1 MCELMQ
7 DANRAT
13 TLCSSGED
21 GKAELLFADGLR
33 AREGEE
39 DATWS
44 DLLEGEGIET
54 CVATE
59 GVADGIA
66 MLSKCWWVEN
76 DEVVFVLD
84 VVEEF
89 ESIDSIG
96 FVARVA
102 REVEFDVF
110 VGEFDCF
117 GRTVDRVNE
126 IGTTA
131 HSIERETTCVAEHIE
146 YVATFCVVF

>member
-1 MCELMQ
+1 
-7 DANRAT
+7 
-13 TLCSSGED
+13 
-21 GKAELLFADGLR
+21 
-33 AREGEE
+33 
-39 DATWS
+39 
-44 DLLEGEGIET
+44 
-54 CVATE
+54 
-59 GVADGIA
+59 
-66 MLSKCWWVEN
+66 MLSKGRWVED

-84 VVEEF
+84 VIEEF

-96 FVARVA
+96 FVTRVA

-110 VGEFDCF
+110 VGEFDSF
-117 GRTVDRVNE
+117 GRTVDRVDE

>member
-1 MCELMQ
+1 M
-7 DANRAT
+7 
-13 TLCSSGED
+13 
-21 GKAELLFADGLR
+21 
-33 AREGEE
+33 
-39 DATWS
+39 
-44 DLLEGEGIET
+44 LEGEGIEA

-59 GVADGIA
+59 SIAESIA

-96 FVARVA
+96 FVTRVA

-110 VGEFDCF
+110 VGEFDSF
-117 GRTVDRVNE
+117 GRTVDRVDE

>member
-1 MCELMQ
+1 
-7 DANRAT
+7 
-13 TLCSSGED
+13 
-21 GKAELLFADGLR
+21 
-33 AREGEE
+33 
-39 DATWS
+39 
-44 DLLEGEGIET
+44 
-54 CVATE
+54 
-59 GVADGIA
+59 

-84 VVEEF
+84 VVEKF

-117 GRTVDRVNE
+117 G
-126 IGTTA
+126 
-131 HSIERETTCVAEHIE
+131 
-146 YVATFCVVF
+146 